1 MENYYLAVDIG
12 ASSGRHII
20 AWQENGKI
28 NMEEIYRFEN
38 KMVKKDGHLC
48 WEVDRLFDEILNGMR
63 RCREIGKIPVSM
75 GIDTWAVDYVLLDDA
90 GEVLGNTYGYRDYRT
105 QGIDEIVEKIIPLKE
120 LYARTGIQKQI
131 FNTIYQIMAHKEQES
146 DIYEKASHLLLIP
159 DYFIYQLTGK
169 IRTEYTN
176 ATTTQLVS
184 PVTKDWDY
192 ELIEMLGLR
201 TDMFSPIVE
210 AGSVAGGLLEEI
222 EKKVGYNLSVI
233 NVASHDTAS
242 AVAAVPALTEDFVYI
257 SSGTWSLMG
266 VEQMQANCSKECQA
280 VNLTN
285 EGGYQ
290 YRYRMLKNIMGLWM
304 IQSVRHEW
312 NDEYTFTKL
321 CEMARENE
329 GFESSVDVN
338 DARFLA
344 PDSMI
349 DAICKVCEENNQPVP
364 KSPGEV
370 AAVIYGSLAQSYKE
384 TVCEIEKITGK
395 EYDGIYIVGGG
406 ANADYLNQKTA
417 DFTGKNVYSGPGEAT
432 ALGNIIVQMI
442 SGKEYDTLSEA
453 RKNIFDSF
461 TVKAFKPENMK

>member
-1 MENYYLAVDIG
+1 
-12 ASSGRHII
+12 
-20 AWQENGKI
+20 
-28 NMEEIYRFEN
+28 
-38 KMVKKDGHLC
+38 
-48 WEVDRLFDEILNGMR
+48 
-63 RCREIGKIPVSM
+63 
-75 GIDTWAVDYVLLDDA
+75 
-90 GEVLGNTYGYRDYRT
+90 
-105 QGIDEIVEKIIPLKE
+105 
-120 LYARTGIQKQI
+120 
-131 FNTIYQIMAHKEQES
+131 
-146 DIYEKASHLLLIP
+146 
-159 DYFIYQLTGK
+159 
-169 IRTEYTN
+169 
-176 ATTTQLVS
+176 
-184 PVTKDWDY
+184 
-192 ELIEMLGLR
+192 
-201 TDMFSPIVE
+201 
-210 AGSVAGGLLEEI
+210 
-222 EKKVGYNLSVI
+222 
-233 NVASHDTAS
+233 
-242 AVAAVPALTEDFVYI
+242 
-257 SSGTWSLMG
+257 
-266 VEQMQANCSKECQA
+266 
-280 VNLTN
+280 
-285 EGGYQ
+285 
-290 YRYRMLKNIMGLWM
+290 MGLWM